1 MIDIIIF
8 SDSIGT
14 GQYTSLAHSWA
25 ALLSG
30 YLSQL
35 SESLEEDIIVTNSSG
50 NGRTTRQALEVMQ
63 YEVLSKNPDILI
75 IQYGLND
82 CNVWADAHEMP
93 RVSEEAFKANLI
105 EIINRAEAANISE
118 IFLIANH
125 QTAKK
130 SDTDYNTL
138 NFVYNRRVRAASKA
152 TTAYLLDIEK
162 EIWLNKTR
170 PKTLLLED
178 GIHLNNKGHMLY
190 FDIILPIVQ
199 KAVLRIRDERSEN

>member
-14 GQYTSLAHSWA
+14 GQYTSLTHSWA
-25 ALLSG
+25 ALLSE
-30 YLSQL
+30 YLSQF

-50 NGRTTRQALEVMQ
+50 NGRTTRQALEIMQ

-75 IQYGLND
+75 IQFGLND
-82 CNVWADAHEMP
+82 CNIWADAHGMP
-93 RVSEEAFKANLI
+93 RVSEKAFRANLI

-118 IFLIANH
+118 ILLVTNH

-138 NFVYNRRVRAASKA
+138 NFIYNGLIRAASQA
-152 TTAYLLDIEK
+152 TTASLLDIEK
-162 EIWLNKTR
+162 EIWFRKIS
-170 PKTLLLED
+170 PKALLLKD
-178 GIHLNNKGHMLY
+178 GIHLNNNGHKLY
-190 FDIILPIVQ
+190 FSVIYPIIK
-199 KAVLRIRDERSEN
+199 KAILSILDEGPRT